1 MTQFEFFMGFYG
13 LLLGLGVAQL
23 LSGLANLIREKSPPK
38 VGVLIPLFAVIVLI
52 EIVASFID
60 AWEKFRDIG
69 ITLAQL
75 AIPTLIGVLYF
86 FIASI
91 VVPRDLS
98 EWANLDDYYLTRRK
112 WLLGLV
118 IVANL
123 LIISLEVPR
132 LQRTIASGNGS
143 LASYVFENVAFM
155 GSYAVAFFAS
165 RRWLQIAALVS
176 VLALFAYF
184 YGYSPLVVYW
194 QEGPGSR

>member
-1 MTQFEFFMGFYG
+1 MTQFEFFMGFYS

-38 VGVLIPLFAVIVLI
+38 LGVLIPLFALMALI
-52 EIVASFID
+52 EMVASFID
-60 AWEKFRDIG
+60 AWEKFRDVG

-91 VVPRDLS
+91 VVPRELS
-98 EWANLDDYYLTRRK
+98 EWSNLDDYYFARRK
-112 WLLGLV
+112 WLVGLL
-118 IVANL
+118 IVVNL

-132 LQRTIASGNGS
+132 LQRTIESGNGN
-143 LASYVFENVAFM
+143 LASYVFENIAFM
-155 GSYAVAFFAS
+155 GSYTVAFFAS
-165 RRWLQIAALVS
+165 RRWLQIGALVS
-176 VLALFAYF
+176 VLSLFAYF

-194 QEGPGSR
+194 SGSQ

>member
-1 MTQFEFFMGFYG
+1 MSQFEFFMGFYG

-38 VGVLIPLFAVIVLI
+38 LGVLIPLFAAVALI

-75 AIPTLIGVLYF
+75 SIPTLIGILYF

-91 VVPRDLS
+91 VVPTDLS
-98 EWANLDDYYLTRRK
+98 EWSNLDDYYVARRK
-112 WLLGLV
+112 WLMGLL
-118 IVANL
+118 IVVNL
-123 LIISLEVPR
+123 LTISLEVPR

-143 LASYVFENVAFM
+143 LADYVAENIAFM
-155 GSYAVAFFAS
+155 ASYAIAFLAS
-165 RRWLQIAALVS
+165 RRWLQIGALVW

-184 YGYSPLVVYW
+184 YGYAPLVVFW
-194 QEGPGSR
+194 TGEQ

>member
-1 MTQFEFFMGFYG
+1 MTQFEFFMGFYA

-23 LSGLANLIREKSPPK
+23 LGGLANLVREKSPPK
-38 VGVLIPLFAVIVLI
+38 LGVLIPLVAVMVLI
-52 EIVASFID
+52 EIVAGFID

-75 AIPTLIGVLYF
+75 TIPTLIGVLYF

-98 EWANLDDYYLTRRK
+98 EWANLDDYYVARRK
-112 WLLGLV
+112 WLMGLV
-118 IVANL
+118 IVVNL

-132 LQRTIASGNGS
+132 LERTIASGNGS
-143 LASYVFENVAFM
+143 LVSYVFENIAFM
-155 GSYAVAFFAS
+155 GSYTLALLAS

-194 QEGPGSR
+194 NDRQ